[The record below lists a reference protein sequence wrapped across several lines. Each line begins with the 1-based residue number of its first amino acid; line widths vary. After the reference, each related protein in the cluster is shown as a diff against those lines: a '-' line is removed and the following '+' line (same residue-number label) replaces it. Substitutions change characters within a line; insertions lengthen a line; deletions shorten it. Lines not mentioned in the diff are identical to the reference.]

1 MDTVEIEIPTRKERK
16 FIPENFKITTW
27 DTLKTYFDQLK
38 DRDINSASELEE
50 WLQDRSELEAVLEED
65 LAWRYIRSTCETTSK
80 ELEDAYAFF
89 IKNIEPN
96 VAPYANNFN
105 EKLLNSPYRDQLD
118 EDKYFIY
125 IRAIKKHH
133 ELYREE
139 NIPLFTEAQ
148 TLNQKYNSINGDM
161 SVTINGKELTMQQAS
176 KLLEEQDRSVR
187 EDVFRKTSDRRLQD
201 AEKLDELFNQL
212 TTIRHKISTNAG
224 YDNYRDYKHVALGRF
239 DYSVDD
245 CMTFQEAIKEE
256 IIPIAKEMNAHRKE
270 ALGLDSLRPWDTE
283 VDLTGKPPL
292 KPFNGGVDLIN
303 RSIDCFDKV
312 DPYFS
317 DCLTIM
323 KEMKHVDLESRKGK
337 APGGYNYP
345 LAEIGV
351 PFIFMNA
358 ANAHRDVVTM
368 VHEGGHAVHSFLSMD
383 LEISEFKNVPSEVA
397 ELASMSMELISM
409 ECWDVFYN
417 DEEELKRAKRE
428 QLERVFIMLPWIA
441 TIDRFQ
447 HWIYTNPGHS
457 VKERHQAWSDVF
469 TNYYGDDIDW
479 TGYEDAYKTRWH
491 AQLHIFEIPFYYI
504 EYAMAQLGAIAVWKN
519 YKENP
524 QQALYNYKEGL
535 KLGYTKTIGDIYET
549 AGIKFN
555 FSRKYVRELAQF
567 VKAELDKV

>member
-96 VAPYANNFN
+96 VAPYANSFN